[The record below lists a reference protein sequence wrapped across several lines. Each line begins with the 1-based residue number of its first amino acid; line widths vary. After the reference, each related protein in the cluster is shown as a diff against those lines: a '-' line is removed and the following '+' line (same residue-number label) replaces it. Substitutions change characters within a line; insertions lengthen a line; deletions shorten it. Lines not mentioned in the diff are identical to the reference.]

1 VAGSTC
7 ELMDMDNRRPCRAIL
22 IAGPTASGKSA
33 FALALAERLNGAVI
47 NTDSMQV
54 YRELRVLTA
63 RPTPEEEARAPHL
76 LYGFVPAREGYSAG
90 RYIEDAA
97 RAIAQAEEQGR
108 LPIFVGGTG
117 LYFKALLE
125 GLSPIPPIPTEVRA
139 HWRAEAKRIE
149 AEALHEVLRQRDAE
163 MAARLRPSD
172 PQRIVRAL
180 EVLDATGRSLAEWQ
194 SLPGQG
200 VLREEETIRLV
211 LLPDRAELYQRCDA
225 RFDEM
230 LRKGAL
236 DEVAHIRD
244 LQLDPDLPVMTAHG
258 VPHLMAALAGKI
270 SLEEAAARAKADTR
284 HYAKRQFTWIRRN
297 MQSWI
302 QVSTQEMKN
311 IIDKIAILVNR

>member
-1 VAGSTC
+1 
-7 ELMDMDNRRPCRAIL
+7 MDMDNRRPCRAIL

-33 FALALAERLNGAVI
+33 LALALAERLGGVVI

-63 RPTPEEEARAPHL
+63 RPTPEEEVRAPHL
-76 LYGFVPAREGYSAG
+76 LYGFVAAREGYSAG

-97 RAIAQAEEQGR
+97 RAVAQAEEQGR

-125 GLSPIPPIPTEVRA
+125 GLSPIPPVPREIRA
-139 HWRAEAKRIE
+139 HWRSEAQRIGP
-149 AEALHEVLRQRDAE
+149 EALHEVLRERDAE
-163 MAARLRPSD
+163 MAARLRPTD

-180 EVLDATGRSLAEWQ
+180 EVLDATGRSLAAWQ
-194 SLPGQG
+194 NLPGQG
-200 VLREEETIRLV
+200 VLKEEETIRLV

-297 MQSWI
+297 MTSWTRA
-302 QVSTQEMKN
+302 SAQETEKMVA
-311 IIDKIAILVNR
+311 KIAISIKQ

>member
-1 VAGSTC
+1 
-7 ELMDMDNRRPCRAIL
+7 MDNRRPCRAIL

-33 FALALAERLNGAVI
+33 LALALAERLGGAVI

-76 LYGFVPAREGYSAG
+76 LYGFVAAREGYSAG
-90 RYIEDAA
+90 RYLEDAG
-97 RAIAQAEEQGR
+97 RAIAEAKEQGR

-125 GLSPIPPIPTEVRA
+125 GLSPIPPIPRDIRA
-139 HWRAEAKRIE
+139 HWRSEAQRIG
-149 AEALHEVLRQRDAE
+149 AEALHEVLQERDAE

-200 VLREEETIRLV
+200 VLSEEETVRLV
-211 LLPDRAELYQRCDA
+211 LLPDRAELYQRCDV
-225 RFDEM
+225 RFDAM
-230 LRKGAL
+230 LRNGAL
-236 DEVAHIRD
+236 DEVAHLRD
-244 LQLDPDLPVMTAHG
+244 LQLDPELPVMTAHG
-258 VPHLMAALAGKI
+258 VPHLMAALAGRI
-270 SLEEAAARAKADTR
+270 DLETAAARAKADTR

-297 MQSWI
+297 MQSWMRAD
-302 QVSTQEMKN
+302 TQEMEN
-311 IIDKIAILVNR
+311 IAAKIAISVKD